1 MLLTFLWRPAE
12 GSYSGVVKV
21 RRSGAWVTYGIRV
34 RRSGVWVG

>member
-21 RRSGAWVTYGIRV
+21 RRSGACVTSDIRV
-34 RRSGVWVG
+34 QRSGAWVG